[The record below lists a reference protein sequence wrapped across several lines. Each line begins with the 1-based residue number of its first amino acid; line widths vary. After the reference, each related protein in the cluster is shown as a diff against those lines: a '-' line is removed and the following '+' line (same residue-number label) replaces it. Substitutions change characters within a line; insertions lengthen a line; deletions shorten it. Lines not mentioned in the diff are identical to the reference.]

1 MNVWGDEC
9 LRWWTSEVM
18 NVRGDE
24 CLILRLWVMNVW
36 GNECRGD
43 ECLILGRGWWKSEF
57 SQGVMNV
64 WGDECR
70 TIYKWTFKSK
80 CDENQSSNIALF
92 LQKKTWKL
100 IWSEKLVWCVSTE
113 TMITNNLS
121 KKCNAVVL
129 TFPFFLFCLRFLLYL
144 VSFFLGEV
152 TIIRFFL

>member
-152 TIIRFFL
+152 TIIWIFL

>member
-1 MNVWGDEC
+1 MNVWGDER
-9 LRWWTSEVM
+9 LRWWMS
-18 NVRGDE
+18 G
-24 CLILRLWVMNVW
+24 VMNVW
-36 GNECRGD
+36 GNECWGD

-92 LQKKTWKL
+92 LQKKAWKL

-113 TMITNNLS
+113 RMITNNLS

-129 TFPFFLFCLRFLLYL
+129 TFPFCLFCLRLLLYL

-152 TIIRFFL
+152 TIIWFFL